1 MRAAGQMTIFD
12 LMAARDPVAEAA
24 AAVDAAGLD
33 PSRAAVFAR
42 RIFREFGA
50 EEARRRVSLLGL
62 VFGGGDAFRGVT
74 VAQLGFFDRD
84 ATCAEIEGRCAEIV
98 GRFER
103 GAAAARKAA
112 GNTEEQE

>member
-24 AAVDAAGLD
+24 AAVDAEGLD

-42 RIFREFGA
+42 RIFRGFGA

-62 VFGGGDAFRGVT
+62 VFGGGGRLPGRHRRAAGLLRPGRDVRRDRGPLRGDCR
-74 VAQLGFFDRD
+74 ALR
-84 ATCAEIEGRCAEIV
+84 EGR
-98 GRFER
+98 R
-103 GAAAARKAA
+103 G
-112 GNTEEQE
+112 G